1 MAVNDLTF
9 NDLSEVLNEIVSQAT
24 GIKSQAPV
32 DEASFVSVAQLGL
45 KAGYDPLMTA
55 ISQVLSRTIF
65 SERAYTPKFG
75 GIRTTEQRFGAITR
89 KLQVVD
95 KEWLTDEKFNLVD
108 EESIDHYTVRKPE
121 VLQTNFYGANTYM
134 DYLTIYTEQLDNA
147 FSGSAQFGE
156 FISMLMTNMTNRINQ
171 AHENLA
177 RATIQNFVTGIYTTN
192 SGYQIV
198 NLLAEYNSE
207 TGSSLTT
214 TTVFAPANFDAF
226 VKWADARISTISSL
240 MENRSALY
248 HINITGKTIMRHT
261 PARMQK
267 IYMLKSFLAQIKA
280 RALSGT
286 YHDSY
291 LDIADVEGVD
301 FWQTLQSPES
311 VEAVPVVLQADGT
324 LDSPDEAV
332 EIPYLLGVMFD
343 QEALG
348 YTVVKHTVASTPLN
362 AKGLYYNMYWHFTD
376 RYWNDFTENGVIFI
390 LADEGGGSSNLVD
403 EAIVDE
409 ALAG

>member
-9 NDLSEVLNEIVSQAT
+9 NDLSTVLNEIVSQAT
-24 GIKSQAPV
+24 GIKQSAPV
-32 DEASFVSVAQLGL
+32 DEASFVSVAQVGL

-65 SERAYTPKFG
+65 SERAYTPKFK
-75 GIRTTEQRFGAITR
+75 GIRVSEQRYGAITR

-95 KEWLTDEKFNLVD
+95 KEWVADPKFDLVD
-108 EESIDHYTVRKPE
+108 GYSIDHYTVRKPE
-121 VLQTNFYGANTYM
+121 VLQTNFYGANDYM
-134 DYLTIYTEQLDNA
+134 DYITIYTEQLDNA

-177 RATIQNFVTGIYTTN
+177 RATIANFVTGILTTN
-192 SGYQIV
+192 SSYQVV
-198 NLLAEYNSE
+198 NLLADYNTE

-214 TTVFAPANFDAF
+214 TTLYAPANFDAF
-226 VKWADARISTISSL
+226 VKWVDAKISTLSSL

-248 HINITGKTIMRHT
+248 HVNITNKTIMRHT
-261 PARMQK
+261 PKRMQK
-267 IYMLKSFLAQIKA
+267 IYILNSLLAQIKA

-286 YHDSY
+286 YHDNY
-291 LDIADVEGVD
+291 IDLADVEGVD

-311 VEAVPVVLQADGT
+311 VNATPVVLQADGT
-324 LDSPDEAV
+324 LDSPVSPV
-332 EIPYLLGVMFD
+332 EIDNLVGVMFD
-343 QEALG
+343 EEALG

-376 RYWNDFTENGVIFI
+376 KYWNDFTENGIIFI
-390 LADEGGGSSNLVD
+390 IADSE
-403 EAIVDE
+403 
-409 ALAG
+409 

>member
-9 NDLSEVLNEIVSQAT
+9 NDLSTVLNEIVSQAT
-24 GIKSQAPV
+24 GINQSAPV
-32 DEASFVSVAQLGL
+32 DEASFVSVAQVGL

-65 SERAYTPKFG
+65 SERAYTPKFK
-75 GIRTTEQRFGAITR
+75 GIRVSEQRYGAITR

-95 KEWLTDEKFNLVD
+95 KEWVADPKFDLVD
-108 EESIDHYTVRKPE
+108 GYSIDHYTVRKPE
-121 VLQTNFYGANTYM
+121 VLQTNFYGANDYM
-134 DYLTIYTEQLDNA
+134 DYITIYTEQLDNA

-177 RATIQNFVTGIYTTN
+177 RATICNFVSGIATTN
-192 SGYQIV
+192 SNFQIV
-198 NLLAEYNSE
+198 DLLAEYNTE
-207 TGSSLTT
+207 TGSSLTST
-214 TTVFAPANFDAF
+214 TLYAPANFDPF
-226 VKWADARISTISSL
+226 VKWVDAKISTLSSL

-248 HINITGKTIMRHT
+248 HINITNKTIMRHT
-261 PARMQK
+261 PKRMQK
-267 IYMLKSFLAQIKA
+267 IYLLNSLLAQIKA

-286 YHDSY
+286 YHDTY

-301 FWQTLQSPES
+301 FWQTLQSPET
-311 VEAVPVVLQADGT
+311 VNATPVVLQADGT
-324 LDSPDEAV
+324 LDSPDSPV
-332 EIPYLLGVMFD
+332 EIGNLVGVMFD
-343 QEALG
+343 EEALG

-376 RYWNDFTENGVIFI
+376 KYWNDFTENGIIFTI
-390 LADEGGGSSNLVD
+390 GGGDANTYADEQTLTL
-403 EAIVDE
+403 EE
-409 ALAG
+409 EE